1 LKINN
6 RTTNLPQ
13 YHFDKIDILKDK
25 VRKEGRE
32 LIDIGIGDPDLEP
45 PKEVNEALIE
55 ALSYK
60 GYHNYPKGSGIV
72 KLKKQVVKDYK
83 LNYGVDLTEDEVL
96 ITIGSKEALSN
107 IIPTVCDINDYI
119 ILPDPSY
126 PAYESCSRLWG
137 VIPYKMPLI
146 EEKNYYPNLNL
157 IPENI
162 KKVSKLMI
170 INYPNNPT
178 GANLKKD
185 FLEEIKEMCAKYN
198 IVLCNDGA
206 YKEIVNKKEDRLS
219 ILMGGISNCIEF
231 SSFSKAFSM
240 TGYRIGYVAG
250 DKNIIKALGEVKN
263 NMDSGQFMPIQYS
276 ALRAIK
282 DCSYYIEYIN
292 EVYRKRKV
300 LAESILDEKNIKYF
314 KGEGTFYIW
323 CKIPTGYTTDEFC
336 SELLLKKGI
345 VVTPGSAFGRLGY
358 GYFRIALTKDE
369 EVIRNT
375 LNKLDRYSKN

>member
-1 LKINN
+1 MKINN

-185 FLEEIKEMCAKYN
+185 FLEEVKEMCAKYN

-240 TGYRIGYVAG
+240 TGYRICLLYTSDA
-250 DKNIIKALGEVKN
+250 A
-263 NMDSGQFMPIQYS
+263 
-276 ALRAIK
+276 
-282 DCSYYIEYIN
+282 
-292 EVYRKRKV
+292 
-300 LAESILDEKNIKYF
+300 DE
-314 KGEGTFYIW
+314 
-323 CKIPTGYTTDEFC
+323 
-336 SELLLKKGI
+336 
-345 VVTPGSAFGRLGY
+345 
-358 GYFRIALTKDE
+358 
-369 EVIRNT
+369 
-375 LNKLDRYSKN
+375 